1 MGMEE
6 DSEESIS
13 LKHILGD
20 MSVESFF
27 DDIWQKAT
35 AVFRPEND
43 NLFTSYHHAIENGWN
58 IMTELLEHDGDK
70 VLVFE
75 NQGVLDNRDESEP
88 LAASFLK
95 GNSLVWNHA
104 DVLTLPLAHLCDDLQ
119 KSFPHAYAN
128 VYLTPPQSQTVP
140 PHADDRDVLVIQLY
154 GEKNWT
160 VYRNIPIAYPYPH
173 EQVGKDERLPVPE
186 QVLDG
191 PCYNITLQ
199 KGHVLYMPRGYVH
212 EAHSAQ
218 HTSSLHAT
226 IAFATQDWTWAGFL
240 QQQTEK
246 VLFQT
251 NPEYRMAVPRTIG
264 MRSQIHNKDEI
275 ENFMRQAITT
285 LQNEITFDKLED
297 TMAKKY
303 AFHNDRAKK
312 LRNAIAV
319 DSSSRK
325 GPLSVGWKV
334 PLRVSTPPKSKG
346 TGLNIREDHLFL
358 AELLQTLRSQPEKCF
373 APCDY
378 PALIHPNVCC
388 DFVLLCFA
396 MQCVTLG
403 ALAVA

>member
-1 MGMEE
+1 MEE
-6 DSEESIS
+6 DSEESTS

-27 DDIWQKAT
+27 DDIWQKTT
-35 AVFRPEND
+35 AVFRPQND
-43 NLFTSYHHAIENGWN
+43 TVNTPYHHAIENGWN
-58 IMTELLEHDGDK
+58 IMTELLEHGGDK

-75 NQGVLDNRDESEP
+75 NHCVLDNGDESEH
-88 LAASFLK
+88 LAATFLK

-128 VYLTPPQSQTVP
+128 VYLTPPQSQTAP

-154 GEKNWT
+154 GEKDWT

-199 KGHVLYMPRGYVH
+199 KGHILYMPRGYVH

-240 QQQTEK
+240 QQQAEK

-264 MRSQIHNKDEI
+264 RRSRINKKDEFDT
-275 ENFMRQAITT
+275 FMRQVITT
-285 LQNEITFDKLED
+285 LQNEITFEKLEE
-297 TMAKKY
+297 TMAKRY
-303 AFHNDRAKK
+303 AFHNDQAEK

-319 DSSSRK
+319 DSSSHK
-325 GPLSVGWKV
+325 KSPFVGWKV

-346 TGLNIREDHLFL
+346 VGLNIREDHLFL
-358 AELLQTLRSQPEKCF
+358 AELLQIIRAHPEKCY

-378 PALIHPNVCC
+378 STLIHPNVCC

-396 MQCVTLG
+396 KQCVTLG